1 MEKLTIKNIKN
12 IIGRTLKSGRYIC
25 EAGEYMDHIFR
36 GEDYYQFCIYKL
48 GDDPV
53 GKQTVVLQRTTGN
66 KYAPNDHNTKGKYE
80 LFCMG
85 LQSCTYSYLTKQ
97 EIETPDTLI
106 EYIETVMTRTEEF
119 FKNKNLLNNASK

>member
-25 EAGEYMDHIFR
+25 EAGDYMEDSFG
-36 GEDYYQFCIYKL
+36 GEQYYQFCIYKL

-66 KYAPNDHNTKGKYE
+66 TYAPNDHKSKDKYE

-85 LQSCTYSYLTKQ
+85 LQSCTYQYLTKK
-97 EIETPDTLI
+97 EIENPDTLI
-106 EYIETVMTRTEEF
+106 GYIEMVMEKTEEF
-119 FKNKNLLNNASK
+119 FKNKNY

>member
-25 EAGEYMDHIFR
+25 EAGDYIESNYLHD
-36 GEDYYQFCIYKL
+36 EYYQFVIYKL

-66 KYAPNDHNTKGKYE
+66 KYAPNDHKSKDKYE

-85 LQSCTYSYLTKQ
+85 LQSCTYQYLTKK
-97 EIETPDTLI
+97 EIQNPDTLI
-106 EYIETVMTRTEEF
+106 GYIEMVMERTEQF
-119 FKNKNLLNNASK
+119 YKHKKILNNASK

>member
-66 KYAPNDHNTKGKYE
+66 TYAPNDSECMGKYE

-97 EIETPDTLI
+97 EIENPDTLI
-106 EYIETVMTRTEEF
+106 ECIEMVMDKTEEF
-119 FKNKNLLNNASK
+119 FKNKNY

>member
-12 IIGRTLKSGRYIC
+12 IIGKTLKSGRYIC
-25 EAGEYMDHIFR
+25 DAGEYGDKIF
-36 GEDYYQFCIYKL
+36 GNEHYYQFVIYKL

-66 KYAPNDHNTKGKYE
+66 KYAPNDHNSIGKYE

-85 LQSCTYSYLTKQ
+85 LQSCTYQYLTKQ
-97 EIETPDTLI
+97 EIENPNTLI
-106 EYIETVMTRTEEF
+106 DYIEKVMHKTEEF
-119 FKNKNLLNNASK
+119 YKQKK

>member
-25 EAGEYMDHIFR
+25 EAGEYGDTTFED
-36 GEDYYQFCIYKL
+36 GEYYQFVIYKL

-66 KYAPNDHNTKGKYE
+66 KYAPNDHNSIGKYE

-85 LQSCTYSYLTKQ
+85 LQSCTYRYLTKQ
-97 EIETPDTLI
+97 EIQNPDTLI
-106 EYIETVMTRTEEF
+106 ECIEMVMTRTEEF